1 MHINCRPALSVL
13 ALLVALASPALAK
26 QPPEKAV
33 ANLDVGE
40 GLETTLF
47 ASEPM
52 MLSPSSIDIDHLGR
66 VWVCE
71 VVNYRGHRNK
81 RQEGDRI
88 LVLEDTSGDGKADK
102 STVFYQDARSIPST
116 GSASSGTR

>member
-1 MHINCRPALSVL
+1 MCQPSEFF
-13 ALLVALASPALAK
+13 ALLTGSRPRYFLPMQFSRRPVLSIFALIAFLASPASGK

-33 ANLDVGE
+33 ANLDVGD
-40 GLETTLF
+40 GLQTTLF

-81 RQEGDRI
+81 RRN
-88 LVLEDTSGDGKADK
+88 T
-102 STVFYQDARSIPST
+102 
-116 GSASSGTR
+116 